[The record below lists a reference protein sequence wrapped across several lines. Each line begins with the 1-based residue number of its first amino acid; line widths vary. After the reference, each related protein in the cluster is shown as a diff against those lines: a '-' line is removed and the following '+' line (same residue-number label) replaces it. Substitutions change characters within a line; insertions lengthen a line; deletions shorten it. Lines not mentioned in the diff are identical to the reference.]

1 MSDPATPHPRPTD
14 RLAKLAWLV
23 AWGLWLRVAAADA
36 VQWYTQRKGV
46 LCVFPDTTI
55 YWGLAEKLRRGEP
68 YELTYF
74 GALPH
79 FAQRT
84 PGYPL
89 FLAACQAAFGPTVL
103 PVRLVQS
110 ALGAGCV
117 WLTFGLVR
125 RALPGRCR
133 SSETAWP
140 VPLIAA
146 AVVALDPFVVANSA
160 LVLSEALFL
169 PLMLLA
175 QWCLAALWE
184 PSGEG
189 ADAPL
194 TARAAA
200 GFAALAGTA
209 TGAAVLVRPSWALYA
224 PLALGAWVVL
234 SPKGARRRALGRAA
248 VVAVAAAAVMAPW
261 WARNA
266 RVYGRFVPTALWMG
280 ASLYDGL
287 NPRATGAS
295 DMSFLADPSVW
306 PLDEEAQDAA
316 LRARALAFARAHPG
330 RVAGLAAVKAARFW
344 SPWPNAEGFRA
355 PLLALASTALVLP
368 QYALLAL
375 GAWDRRRDARALV
388 LLGLPLAYTF
398 LLHLVFVSSMRY
410 RVPVAVPAMGLAALG
425 LRRVLEGGWLVVGG
439 WWLVSDSRCRRSRDR
454 EQRTDGRGHQPPTT
468 NH

>member
-14 RLAKLAWLV
+14 RLAALARLV
-23 AWGLWLRVAAADA
+23 VWGLWLRVAAADA

-79 FAQRT
+79 FALRT

-89 FLAACQAAFGPTVL
+89 FLAICQTVFGERVL

-125 RALPGRCR
+125 RALPGRSG
-133 SSETAWP
+133 SSETTAWT

-146 AVVALDPFVVANSA
+146 AIVAFDPFVVANSA
-160 LVLSEALFL
+160 LLLSEALFL

-175 QWCLAALWE
+175 QWGLAALWE
-184 PSGEG
+184 PPGEG
-189 ADAPL
+189 PDGPL
-194 TARAAA
+194 TTRAAA
-200 GFAALAGTA
+200 GFAALAGAA
-209 TGAAVLVRPSWALYA
+209 TGAAVLVRPSWALYG
-224 PLALGAWVVL
+224 PLALGAWVAL

-248 VVAVAAAAVMAPW
+248 VVAVAAAAVLAPW

-295 DMSFLADPSVW
+295 DMSFLADPTVW

-316 LRARALAFARAHPG
+316 LRARALEFARKNPG
-330 RVAGLAAVKAARFW
+330 RVVALAAVKAARFW

-355 PLLALASTALVLP
+355 PLLAVLSTFLVLP

-375 GAWDRRRDARALV
+375 GAWDRRRDPRALV

-410 RVPVAVPAMGLAALG
+410 RVPVAVPAMGLAAQG
-425 LRRVLEGGWLVVGG
+425 WRVAGGGWRVKTG
-439 WWLVSDSRCRRSRDR
+439 
-454 EQRTDGRGHQPPTT
+454 
-468 NH
+468 